1 MERWTQPVA
10 LITTFQPYLMAWL
23 LAISFFLTMT
33 FVAVISKGRNWKEL
47 LAAFVVGYFVLIVAS
62 IISTNFVA
70 DIQVVAFEVVSTV
83 P

>member
-1 MERWTQPVA
+1 MERWTKPVA

-23 LAISFFLTMT
+23 LAISFFLTLT

-47 LAAFVVGYFVLIVAS
+47 LAAFLLGYVVLILAS
-62 IISTNFVA
+62 IISTNFIA

-83 P
+83 N